1 MKAAPVSRAKQIRHV
16 IVTGIKRFIMFL
28 FSQVG
33 LTSAVVAYSMFGG
46 VIFKGLE
53 APSEMI
59 QREQVERARLTYTK
73 KLVELSRSLEN
84 TTMSYE
90 IWKQNATRLVE
101 EFQMEVHK
109 ITVTKGWDGQDPDDE
124 LQWSFAGA
132 MLYAVTVI
140 TTIGYGH
147 ITPKTSWGRVITIV
161 YAIVGIPLTFLCLRN
176 IGSLLS
182 SCVKLVYKHACLGL
196 MSRWLLLKRRMR
208 KSRRL
213 SKIREAAERARKWSR
228 QMNGVTAEAFG
239 ENLKTEHNLQLL
251 EDENKQTGE
260 TESREITSYEAG
272 GALSPLD
279 EEPVH
284 TKLSEARVPISI
296 TLCIMTGYIIGGAIM
311 FALWEKD
318 WDFLIASYFCFI
330 TLSTI
335 GFGDYVPGSS
345 IDSWGSQEKLVM
357 CCMYLLFGMA
367 MQAMCFHLIQE
378 EVKYKFRKLAR
389 RVGLL
394 EKEEEKKT
402 EGELGSE

>member
-1 MKAAPVSRAKQIRHV
+1 MEAAPVSRAKQIRHV
-16 IVTGIKRFIMFL
+16 IVTGIKRFLMFL

-59 QREQVERARLTYTK
+59 QRERVERARVTYTK

-84 TTMSYE
+84 TTKSYDT
-90 IWKQNATRLVE
+90 WKRNATRLVE
-101 EFQMEVHK
+101 QFQTEVHE
-109 ITVTKGWDGQDPDDE
+109 ITVFNGWDGQDPDDE

-132 MLYAVTVI
+132 LLYAVTVV

-228 QMNGVTAEAFG
+228 QMNGVTAD
-239 ENLKTEHNLQLL
+239 HNLQLL
-251 EDENKQTGE
+251 EDENKQAAE
-260 TESREITSYEAG
+260 SESREITSFEAEG
-272 GALSPLD
+272 ELSPLD

-284 TKLSEARVPISI
+284 TKLSEARVPISL

-378 EVKYKFRKLAR
+378 EVRYKFRKLAR

-394 EKEEEKKT
+394 DKDEKKT
-402 EGELGSE
+402 TEEEAVSE

>member
-1 MKAAPVSRAKQIRHV
+1 METPTVSRAKRVRHA
-16 IVTGIKRFIMFL
+16 ILTGIKRFVMFL
-28 FSQVG
+28 FSHVG
-33 LTSAVVAYSMFGG
+33 LTSAVVAYSMLGG

-53 APSEMI
+53 APSERI
-59 QREQVERARLTYTK
+59 QRDRVEKARVTYTK
-73 KLVELSRSLEN
+73 KLVELSQALKN
-84 TTMSYE
+84 TTESYAM
-90 IWKQNATRLVE
+90 WQQNATKLVE
-101 EFQMEVHK
+101 KFQMEVFEL
-109 ITVTKGWDGQDPDDE
+109 TAFSGWDGQEPEDE
-124 LQWSFAGA
+124 LQWSFPGA
-132 MLYAVTVI
+132 LLYAITVV

-147 ITPKTSWGRVITIV
+147 ITPKTSWGRIVTIV

-228 QMNGVTAEAFG
+228 QMNGGTAEACG
-239 ENLKTEHNLQLL
+239 ENVKTDHNSELL
-251 EDENKQTGE
+251 AEDENKQPVE
-260 TESREITSYEAG
+260 SESREITCYETEG
-272 GALSPLD
+272 ELSPLD

-284 TKLSEARVPISI
+284 TKLTEVRVPVSI
-296 TLCIMTGYIIGGAIM
+296 TLFIMTGYIIGGAIM

-357 CCMYLLFGMA
+357 CCLYLLFGMA
-367 MQAMCFHLIQE
+367 MQAMCFHLMQE
-378 EVKYKFRKLAR
+378 EVRYKFRKLAK

-394 EKEEEKKT
+394 EEEEKT
-402 EGELGSE
+402 GEEAVSE